1 MDWDSGINEKVL
13 IIGVSASWPRR
24 QCAGLPHT
32 PNAMTDG
39 TLKPWDKADLSL
51 VLSWVILS

>member
-1 MDWDSGINEKVL
+1 MNEKVP
-13 IIGVSASWPRR
+13 IIGVSASWPRK